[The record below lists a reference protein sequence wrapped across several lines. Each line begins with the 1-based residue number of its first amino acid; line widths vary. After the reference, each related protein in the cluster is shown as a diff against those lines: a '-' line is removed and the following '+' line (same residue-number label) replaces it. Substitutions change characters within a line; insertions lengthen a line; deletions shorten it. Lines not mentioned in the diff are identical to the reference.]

1 MANTL
6 RHVRT
11 LGLFLTIVGAIA
23 APAAAQSRTWRPEP
37 TIGIAA
43 GVSDDGNWA
52 GDGRN
57 LLVSGTYELPIA
69 DFVRVRA
76 EGAGTRQAFP
86 AQGRSP
92 GVDNTAHISRLTISL
107 AAIKR
112 SAAPLMPYGGIGIG
126 LYRATFERAPTT
138 GWRRGRYLHGGIEV
152 QVTDALAV
160 AGEGGLHVVPQSL
173 YPGGELRGELVLRV
187 KLGL

>member
-1 MANTL
+1 MPHTL
-6 RHVRT
+6 RHVPT
-11 LGLFLTIVGAIA
+11 IGLLLTVVAAIA
-23 APAAAQSRTWRPEP
+23 APAAAQSGPWRPEP
-37 TIGIAA
+37 TIGIAV

-69 DFVRVRA
+69 DVVRVQVEAAR
-76 EGAGTRQAFP
+76 TRQAIS
-86 AQGRSP
+86 ARARSP
-92 GVDNTAHISRLTISL
+92 EGDTAHISRLTISL

-112 SAAPLMPYGGIGIG
+112 SAAPLMPYGGVGIG
-126 LYRATFERAPTT
+126 LYRATFDRAPTA
-138 GWRRGRYLHGGIEV
+138 GWRRGGYLHGGIEV

-160 AGEGGLHVVPQSL
+160 DGEGGLHIVPQSL

-187 KLGL
+187 KFGL

>member
-1 MANTL
+1 MRNTFRDL
-6 RHVRT
+6 RTTV
-11 LGLFLTIVGAIA
+11 LLLTVAAAIA
-23 APAAAQSRTWRPEP
+23 APAAGQSGPWQSQP

-69 DFVRVRA
+69 DVLQVQVEAAR
-76 EGAGTRQAFP
+76 TRQALS
-86 AQGRSP
+86 AQARADQGDT
-92 GVDNTAHISRLTISL
+92 VHISRLTIGL

-112 SAAPLMPYGGIGIG
+112 SAAPLIPYGGAGIG
-126 LYRATFERAPTT
+126 LYLATFDRAPTT
-138 GWRRGRYLHGGIEV
+138 RWRRGGYLRGGIEV

-160 AGEGGLHVVPQSL
+160 DVEGGLHVVPQPL
-173 YPGGELRGELVLRV
+173 YADGVLRGELVLRV